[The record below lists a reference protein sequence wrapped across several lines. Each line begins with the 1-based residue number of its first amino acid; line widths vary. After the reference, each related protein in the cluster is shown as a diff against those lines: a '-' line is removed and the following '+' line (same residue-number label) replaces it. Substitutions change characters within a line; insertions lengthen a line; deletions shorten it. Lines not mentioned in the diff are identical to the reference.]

1 MSQPQFKIPPEH
13 LVKHLLQRSREAEP
27 RPTIGQKSKAMKVVC
42 NATAS
47 LPTLT
52 IATRDRVEELMLARR
67 RADEHR
73 LAYVE
78 GAVDTVSPETLDS

>member
-1 MSQPQFKIPPEH
+1 
-13 LVKHLLQRSREAEP
+13 
-27 RPTIGQKSKAMKVVC
+27 MKVVC
-42 NATAS
+42 NATTS

-52 IATRDRVEELMLARR
+52 IATRDHVEELMLARR